1 MFWEWLERTLFGIAA
16 ILFFILIVTIVILIG
31 VLWLLLYKV
40 VAWCAILV
48 LIIFIGVPIVTLVY
62 TIYDNWFLVTE
73 FFENLKE
80 KWNNWGKKDV

>member
-16 ILFFILIVTIVILIG
+16 LFFFIAIVAAIFVMG
-31 VLWLLLYKV
+31 ALWLLLYKA
-40 VAWCAILV
+40 VAWVAILV
-48 LIIFIGVPIVTLVY
+48 LVIFIGVPIVTLIY

-80 KWNNWGKKDV
+80 KWDNWRKKNV